1 MFQGYIKKQIREV
14 TKKEVNENKKK
25 IVQFQRDKNVSMI
38 KRDINETKYNLKSA
52 LNEAKK
58 NPE

>member
-1 MFQGYIKKQIREV
+1 M